1 MLADA
6 RVWGYAWGRRR
17 APGLVHHRLF
27 RGITARTLVVSGV
40 ITLILGA
47 AFALLIFAVRE
58 QRDAGKLAL
67 RSQEAITAGSEL
79 QKSVVSLEN
88 GLRGFVASGK
98 DRSLEPWNAALKAYP
113 RQAKK
118 LSELVSDEPSQQALV
133 QRINSDIDDY
143 VGLWGMPL
151 LSLARAQIESARA
164 VVDGG
169 RGRARIDAIRRD
181 FARLFEQERAVAAS
195 REHSA

>member
-79 QKSVVSLEN
+79 QKSVISLEN

-98 DRSLEPWNAALKAYP
+98 NRSLEPWNGALRDYPGQVNRLAA
-113 RQAKK
+113 
-118 LSELVSDEPSQQALV
+118 LVSDEPSQQALV
-133 QRINSDIDDY
+133 RRIQGEIQDY
-143 VGLWGMPL
+143 VALWGMPL
-151 LSLARAQIESARA
+151 LGLARDQ
-164 VVDGG
+164 
-169 RGRARIDAIRRD
+169 
-181 FARLFEQERAVAAS
+181 L
-195 REHSA
+195 